1 MEPYIYILKQVH
13 NFPSALGWME
23 NDLKSCAFP
32 KGADAA
38 DLDVLH
44 RKTPQV
50 RVSWDYSHQRPAWL
64 RCFCRMQMKYR
75 WLVNNAHD
83 LEVPHNS
90 KFTWLLLLWQH
101 MNIAYS
107 SAGMRQISQTMR
119 IFSNT
124 QYNQAASPHSTKQG
138 SSKFVL
144 QAESWDGFILLH
156 QCNHKP
162 GNVKTSSVF
171 HSKAAHR
178 SALVHCLRWRWD
190 NDRSRKACLSHG
202 SIHSTRQTSVKVWW
216 HQPRGCRSM
225 SASAGWRLHNW
236 LSDFRAWKF
245 KKLLWAVSGRS
256 PTNHHRKLHAVCVV
270 LKRENLTKQ
279 DKNFMR
285 VGLSEQWVVTK
296 LPAGQTSSLKHDRKS
311 SAHMNRWTSAQHSV
325 RTLRS
330 HLWPKHITTGVW
342 TVFSKNSFESVK

>member
-1 MEPYIYILKQVH
+1 
-13 NFPSALGWME
+13 ME

-32 KGADAA
+32 KCADAA

-178 SALVHCLRWRWD
+178 SALVHCLRCRWD

-216 HQPRGCRSM
+216 HQPHGCRSM
-225 SASAGWRLHNW
+225 SASAGWRLHN
-236 LSDFRAWKF
+236 
-245 KKLLWAVSGRS
+245 
-256 PTNHHRKLHAVCVV
+256 
-270 LKRENLTKQ
+270 
-279 DKNFMR
+279 
-285 VGLSEQWVVTK
+285 
-296 LPAGQTSSLKHDRKS
+296 
-311 SAHMNRWTSAQHSV
+311 
-325 RTLRS
+325 
-330 HLWPKHITTGVW
+330 
-342 TVFSKNSFESVK
+342 

>member
-32 KGADAA
+32 KCADAA

-50 RVSWDYSHQRPAWL
+50 RMSSDYSHQRPAWL

-107 SAGMRQISQTMR
+107 SAGMRQISQTMW

-138 SSKFVL
+138 SSTFVL

-162 GNVKTSSVF
+162 GNVKTS
-171 HSKAAHR
+171 
-178 SALVHCLRWRWD
+178 C
-190 NDRSRKACLSHG
+190 
-202 SIHSTRQTSVKVWW
+202 
-216 HQPRGCRSM
+216 
-225 SASAGWRLHNW
+225 
-236 LSDFRAWKF
+236 
-245 KKLLWAVSGRS
+245 VS
-256 PTNHHRKLHAVCVV
+256 
-270 LKRENLTKQ
+270 
-279 DKNFMR
+279 F
-285 VGLSEQWVVTK
+285 
-296 LPAGQTSSLKHDRKS
+296 KS
-311 SAHMNRWTSAQHSV
+311 STQV
-325 RTLRS
+325 RIGAL
-330 HLWPKHITTGVW
+330 
-342 TVFSKNSFESVK
+342 FEV